1 LKKKYLQEI
10 SRNIEE
16 LNYALDIEDCKLEIR
31 IQLIVKFNGLRLS
44 D

>member
-1 LKKKYLQEI
+1 LKNI

-16 LNYALDIEDCKLEIR
+16 LDYALDIEDCKLEIR
-31 IQLIVKFNGLRLS
+31 IQLIVKYNGLRLS